1 MIRLILNTD
10 IIFSNYPLLLD
21 LIISKAQE
29 REKLTVTYAN
39 SYICLT
45 AAGSNDFRDSLR
57 KFDLVHA
64 DGIAVHFASKFLY
77 GSSKELERVNGT
89 DLYGLLFSDER
100 DVKIFIF
107 GGPENSAEILRE
119 KFSSGGRFCGNIH
132 NPGDIVTDLGKIND
146 SNADILLVALG
157 TPRQEEWIIK
167 YKDVLNVPVIIAAGS
182 GIDYYTGAKR
192 RAPAF
197 IRKAGMEWLFRLFL
211 EPTRL
216 WKRYLL
222 LNPFFI
228 FKVLLQKVNLKQNQA
243 NT

>member
-1 MIRLILNTD
+1 MIRRILNTD
-10 IIFSNYPLLLD
+10 IAFSNYKLLLD
-21 LIISKAQE
+21 LIISKAQS

-45 AAGSNDFRDSLR
+45 AAGSDDFKDSLR
-57 KFDLVHA
+57 QIDLVHA
-64 DGIAVHFASKFLY
+64 DGIAVHFASRFLY

-89 DLYGLLFSDER
+89 DLYGLLFSDKR
-100 DVKIFIF
+100 DVRIFIF
-107 GGPENSAEILRE
+107 GGPGNSADILKE
-119 KFSSGGRFCGNIH
+119 KFGGSKFCGNIH
-132 NPGDIVTDLGKIND
+132 IPGDESADIKTINTVQP
-146 SNADILLVALG
+146 DILLVALG
-157 TPRQEEWIIK
+157 TPKQEEWIVK
-167 YKDVLNVPVIIAAGS
+167 NKDILNVPVIIAAGS

-192 RAPAF
+192 RAPF
-197 IRKAGMEWLFRLFL
+197 FVRKAGLEWLFRLFS

-228 FKVLLQKVNLKQNQA
+228 FKIVLQKANLMQNKA

>member
-1 MIRLILNTD
+1 MIRRILNTD
-10 IIFSNYPLLLD
+10 ITFSNYKLLLD
-21 LIISKAQE
+21 LILSKAQS

-39 SYICLT
+39 SYICIT

-57 KFDLVHA
+57 QFDLVHA

-89 DLYGLLFSDER
+89 DLYGLLFSDKR

-107 GGPENSAEILRE
+107 GGPENCAEILKE
-119 KFSSGGRFCGNIH
+119 KFDRGRRFCGNIH
-132 NPGDIVTDLGKIND
+132 SPGEEPADIKTIN
-146 SNADILLVALG
+146 NVQPDILLVALG
-157 TPRQEEWIIK
+157 TPKQEEWIIK
-167 YKDVLNVPVIIAAGS
+167 YKDMLNVPVIIATGS
-182 GIDYYTGAKR
+182 GIDYFTGVKS
-192 RAPAF
+192 RAPSF
-197 IRKAGMEWLFRLFL
+197 VRKAGLEWLFRLFS
-211 EPTRL
+211 EPGRL

-228 FKVLLQKVNLKQNQA
+228 FKVVLQKVNLMQNKA